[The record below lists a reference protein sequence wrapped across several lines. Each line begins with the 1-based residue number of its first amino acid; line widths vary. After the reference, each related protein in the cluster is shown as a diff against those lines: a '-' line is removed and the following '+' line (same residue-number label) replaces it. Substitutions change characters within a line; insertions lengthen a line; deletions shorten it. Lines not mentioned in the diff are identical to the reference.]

1 MNRDRTDGSA
11 FDPTTVGEMHS
22 GQVRMAYR
30 LAAQYRGELLY
41 SYRDGTGNGWL
52 SWDGS
57 WWTNDDSGAP
67 TRAVLD
73 VLRRSL
79 DGSRN
84 GDRLRSDVAACE
96 SAAGVAGVLD
106 LAAAL
111 ETFAITGAELD
122 AIRAKIMAPAALAAC
137 VQRVL
142 DAHPVDREQALHYET
157 LNAINTGSDPVEVFD
172 VMFRIAREECLRVN
186 EPRLIIDAAIKEA
199 TADVE
204 PWLAQLIGDEF
215 DEAESPPRA
224 TTH

>member
-1 MNRDRTDGSA
+1 MNRDRANTDGSA

-41 SYRDGTGNGWL
+41 SYRRGQPNGWL

-57 WWTNDDSGAP
+57 WWTDDNPGAP

-73 VLRRSL
+73 VLRRGL
-79 DGSRN
+79 AEVPRDMK
-84 GDRLRSDVAACE
+84 LRSDVAACE

-122 AIRAKIMAPAALAAC
+122 VIRTKIMAPAALAAC

-142 DAHPVDREQALHYET
+142 DTEHADREQALHYET
-157 LNAINTGSDPVEVFD
+157 INAINTGSDPVEVFD
-172 VMFRIAREECLRVN
+172 VMFRTAREECLRVT
-186 EPRLIIDAAIKEA
+186 EPRLIIDTAIDQA
-199 TADVE
+199 TA
-204 PWLAQLIGDEF
+204 GRT
-215 DEAESPPRA
+215 SRA
-224 TTH
+224 

>member
-1 MNRDRTDGSA
+1 MNADRTNTDSSA

-41 SYRDGTGNGWL
+41 SYRGGTGNGWL

-57 WWTNDDSGAP
+57 WWTNDDPGAP

-79 DGSRN
+79 AVFP
-84 GDRLRSDVAACE
+84 GDMKLRSDVAACE

-111 ETFAITGAELD
+111 ETFASTGAELD
-122 AIRAKIMAPAALAAC
+122 AIRAKITAPAALAAC

-142 DAHPVDREQALHYET
+142 DAHPADREQALHYET

-172 VMFRIAREECLRVN
+172 VMFRTAREECLRVN

-199 TADVE
+199 TAD
-204 PWLAQLIGDEF
+204 
-215 DEAESPPRA
+215 RA
-224 TTH
+224 PAGS

>member
-1 MNRDRTDGSA
+1 MNADRTNTDSSA

-41 SYRDGTGNGWL
+41 SYRGGTGNGWL

-57 WWTNDDSGAP
+57 WWTNDDPGAP

-79 DGSRN
+79 AVFP
-84 GDRLRSDVAACE
+84 GDMKLRSDVAACE

-111 ETFAITGAELD
+111 ETFASTGAELD
-122 AIRAKIMAPAALAAC
+122 AIRAKITAPAALAAC
-137 VQRVL
+137 VQRTENR
-142 DAHPVDREQALHYET
+142 HCTTRPSTRST
-157 LNAINTGSDPVEVFD
+157 
-172 VMFRIAREECLRVN
+172 
-186 EPRLIIDAAIKEA
+186 
-199 TADVE
+199 
-204 PWLAQLIGDEF
+204 
-215 DEAESPPRA
+215 RA
-224 TTH
+224 PIRWRCST